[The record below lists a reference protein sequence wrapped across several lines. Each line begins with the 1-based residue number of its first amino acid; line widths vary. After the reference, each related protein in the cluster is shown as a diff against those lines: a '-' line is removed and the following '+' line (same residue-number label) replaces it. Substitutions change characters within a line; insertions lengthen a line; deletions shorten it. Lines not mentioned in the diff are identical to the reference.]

1 MVDSLTWLS
10 TTLILI
16 AALNL
21 LAVLICLGLL
31 ALGRVRTRRLVEVG
45 LEELDEWPSVSLIV
59 PARNEELYI
68 EKAVRSLTRLDYPR
82 LQITII
88 DDRSTDRTGAML
100 DSLVAEFSQLNVVH
114 VTELPAG
121 WLGKNHAMQLGA
133 DRSTGEWLLFTDADI
148 VYEPKALRRA
158 MLYVRREQ
166 LDNLS
171 AWPVIHAPSGILSVF
186 MTTFAIYLFLFVR
199 VW

>member
-100 DSLVAEFSQLNVVH
+100 DL
-114 VTELPAG
+114 
-121 WLGKNHAMQLGA
+121 
-133 DRSTGEWLLFTDADI
+133 
-148 VYEPKALRRA
+148 
-158 MLYVRREQ
+158 RREQ

-171 AWPVIHAPSGILSVF
+171 AWPVIHAPSWILSVF

-199 VW
+199 VWSIRNP